1 MHVCLYTVRNAR
13 DLLEVHHKTIAH
25 EELQL
30 NTKTYNLMVLAI
42 KFILK
47 RYLIEFIK
55 LTLRGQ
61 AREE

>member
-1 MHVCLYTVRNAR
+1 MYVSIYTVRNAR

-30 NTKTYNLMVLAI
+30 NTKSYNFMVLAK

-47 RYLIEFIK
+47 RYLVEFINP
-55 LTLRGQ
+55 
-61 AREE
+61 